1 MNIPDDACLFTS
13 ECIQKLVTDLTGN
26 DVLITLT
33 SGRLNPIIQT
43 LHPLLQVKHNTRL
56 LVTGE

>member
-33 SGRLNPIIQT
+33 SGRLNPIIQI
-43 LHPLLQVKHNTRL
+43 LHPLLQVRHNL
-56 LVTGE
+56 